1 MPNDIFEQIIPGIP
15 LAVHGHRMFPRKAQ
29 GEQLATYLHCVPKGC
44 WNRWKLLI
52 FMIHKAMIEPVPK

>member
-15 LAVHGHRMFPRKAQ
+15 LAVHGTACSHGKQ
-29 GEQLATYLHCVPKGC
+29 GEQLATDLHCVPKGC